1 MSYISSDGEGAMD
14 QQEVA
19 RRALDALTLR
29 GKVAMVTGAGSGIG
43 RGIALCLA
51 SFGASVAALDIR
63 AEAAA
68 ETVQMIQADGG
79 EAQALLCDVTSM
91 QSAQSS
97 ALQVANDYGS
107 IDILCNNAGSI
118 IRKSVVETEEEE
130 WDNCIDVTLKGA
142 YTLSRA
148 TIPYMVTQG
157 GGAIVN
163 TGSGWSMKGGAQ
175 AAAYC
180 AAKAGVLNLTR
191 AMAIDHG
198 AQGIRVNCV
207 CPGDVLTPMLMSE
220 CKQLGE
226 NADHFLREAARRP
239 IARIGTAQDVA
250 QAVLFLVSPMSAW
263 ISGASLVVDGG
274 GLA

>member
-1 MSYISSDGEGAMD
+1 MD
-14 QQEVA
+14 KTGIA
-19 RRALDALTLR
+19 SRAFDALALR
-29 GKVAMVTGAGSGIG
+29 SKVAIVSGAGSGIG

-51 SFGASVAALDIR
+51 SFGASVAALDIW
-63 AEAAA
+63 AEGAA
-68 ETVQMIQADGG
+68 ETVQRIHTNGG
-79 EAQALLCDVTSM
+79 KALALTCDVTSL
-91 QSAQSS
+91 QSAQNSVVKVIN
-97 ALQVANDYGS
+97 AYGS
-107 IDILCNNAGSI
+107 IDILCNNAGAI
-118 IRKSVVETEEEE
+118 IRKSIVETEEEE
-130 WDNCIDVTLKGA
+130 WDKSIDVTLKGA

-148 TIPYMVTQG
+148 AIPYMVAQG

-198 AQGIRVNCV
+198 SQGIRVNCV

-220 CKQLGE
+220 CEQLGDK
-226 NADHFLREAARRP
+226 ADHFLCEAARRP
-239 IARIGTAQDVA
+239 IARIGTTEDIA

-263 ISGASLVVDGG
+263 ISGTSLVVDGG